1 MSVVLAVANAA
12 EGATAEGGHLSP
24 YVFGAVGLGVLL
36 LLLFVTWMI
45 NVDR

>member
-1 MSVVLAVANAA
+1 MNVSTVAILASEAG
-12 EGATAEGGHLSP
+12 EGAPISP

-36 LLLFVTWMI
+36 LLLVITLMI

>member
-1 MSVVLAVANAA
+1 MSMVLAVANAA

-36 LLLFVTWMI
+36 LLFVTWMI

>member
-1 MSVVLAVANAA
+1 MDAVTAA
-12 EGATAEGGHLSP
+12 VRLSETAGSEGGHLSP

-36 LLLFVTWMI
+36 LLLVITLMI